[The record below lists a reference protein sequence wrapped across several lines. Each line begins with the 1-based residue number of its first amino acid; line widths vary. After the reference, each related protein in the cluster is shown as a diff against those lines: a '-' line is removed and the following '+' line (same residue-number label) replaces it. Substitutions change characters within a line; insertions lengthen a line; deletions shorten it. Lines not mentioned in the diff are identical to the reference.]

1 MKLLERLYAGPGLH
15 APDLPTGLAR
25 LYDGDLGF
33 ESPRIYA
40 NFVSSLDGVV
50 ALPSVD
56 ASPSIISGKSE
67 ADRFVMGLLRACAD
81 VVLIGA
87 GTLRAEPDH
96 RWTPDFI
103 YPQASDDYARLRTG
117 LGLAPEPRLA
127 VLTSNGYLDREIP
140 ALEGASVFTT
150 SDGARRLGDG
160 RSFPATILE
169 VGDGENLALGKV
181 IHTLRS
187 RGMRMILS
195 EGGPTVIGQ
204 LLERHLLE
212 ELFLTISPV
221 VMGRS
226 SSDSRPG
233 LAQGVDL
240 LHEGLRAE
248 VLSVHRHRSHLFLRY
263 SFALAQEAGTP
274 A

>member
-1 MKLLERLYAGPGLH
+1 MELLERLFSVPGLD
-15 APDLPTGLAR
+15 AYPLPSELAR
-25 LYDGDLGF
+25 LYDGGLGF
-33 ESPRIYA
+33 DGDRIYA

-56 ASPSIISGKSE
+56 ASPSVISGKSA

-81 VVLIGA
+81 AILIGA

-103 YPQASDDYARLRTG
+103 YPQAKDGYARLRAA
-117 LGLAPEPRLA
+117 LGLAAEPRLA
-127 VLTSNGYLDREIP
+127 VLTSSGYLDREIP

-150 SDGARRLGDG
+150 ADGARRLEDG
-160 RSFPATILE
+160 RPFPATILD
-169 VGDGENLALGKV
+169 VGDEGNLDIARV

-204 LLERHLLE
+204 LLEHHLLE
-212 ELFLTISPV
+212 ELFLTVSPV
-221 VMGRS
+221 LIGRT
-226 SSDSRPG
+226 SSDARPG
-233 LAQGVDL
+233 LAEGVDL
-240 LHEGLRAE
+240 LNKDLRAE
-248 VLSVHRHRSHLFLRY
+248 ILTVHMHRSHLFLRY
-263 SFALAQEAGTP
+263 SLARHK
-274 A
+274 